1 MKKYVISGIAVLTVL
16 ISALTVFAQPAG
28 RSEQQRERLEDIRQE
43 WQNMSDHEKQKLRA
57 EIRNRTG
64 SRSTSPEGQLKAVQA
79 IEEQVA
85 KLKAALESLIESRSQ
100 YQNVPEEEKASYG
113 KKMAEATRTR
123 QQTINAIEQQLA
135 KLRYGGSRQ
144 QPTQQK
150 KQTQENQSTDPQMG
164 IKELQVIHRLAVKEK
179 ATETAKKLESF
190 IAKYQKEVSRTQGM
204 YKDLRREQVEIRPM
218 QRQQS
223 PKPQEDR

>member
-43 WQNMSDHEKQKLRA
+43 WQNMSEQEKQKLRA

-64 SRSTSPEGQLKAVQA
+64 SKSTSPEGQLKAVQA

-135 KLRYGGSRQ
+135 KLRYGGARQ

-150 KQTQENQSTDPQMG
+150 QQTQE
-164 IKELQVIHRLAVKEK
+164 E
-179 ATETAKKLESF
+179 
-190 IAKYQKEVSRTQGM
+190 Y
-204 YKDLRREQVEIRPM
+204 
-218 QRQQS
+218 
-223 PKPQEDR
+223 